1 MRIIISEKANAAK
14 KIAQFLAEGPVR
26 EGKHRSVPHH
36 TFTWRGEE
44 CVSVGLKGHVL
55 NLEYPEE
62 YSNWQK
68 VEPSALIDA
77 EIRKSVSEKGVAE
90 AVRALSK
97 KADAIIIAT
106 DFDREGELIGVEA
119 LSLAFEANPGLMDHV
134 QRSRF
139 SALTK
144 GEVTR
149 AFDELVEVSTELAAA
164 GEARQDIDLI
174 WGATLTRWVSR
185 ATKRYGSAFLSV
197 GRVQSPTLVLIA
209 ERERERRA
217 FIAEPYWEIEASLR
231 NGEAF
236 TARHATARFWEEA
249 AARSAHENLTD
260 VARVTEVKEK
270 SATRPAPIPFNTT
283 GFLSAAA
290 NIGISPSRAARLAE
304 DLYTDGYLSYPRTD
318 NTVYPVSLDLREVL
332 GELKRVEGVGP
343 YAEKLLSS
351 EKLSPTRGKK
361 ETTDHPPIYP
371 TGYASKNALRDD
383 QWKIYQLVVRR
394 FLATLSAPAKTLRT
408 TVRLESGGEPLVSGG
423 TVVTQEGWLAV
434 YPYGRRPDEEIPS
447 LSEGQEV
454 QVTGTELLSKET
466 QPPGRY
472 GQGRLLRL
480 MEELG
485 LGTKA
490 TRPSIIQNLYDR
502 GYVHDDPLVPTE
514 TGIAVAYALKDFA
527 SEIATH
533 EMTAELERS
542 MDQISEGSISKD
554 TVVDE
559 SRDVL
564 RRVYEH
570 LESSEEQ
577 FADIVWDGIRGDS
590 ILGPCKKC
598 GENLTIR
605 KAKKSGKRFAGCSGY
620 PDCDQTYSLPPRG
633 EIVSLGTLCEECGSP
648 EVKVL
653 GGRRP
658 WITCIDLQCP
668 KQQEKRKVAAEAKA
682 AKAEAAEAAKAA
694 KAASNGD
701 EEGGEGVSK
710 TQKKTTAKP
719 ASKTRKPAGTRA
731 RAKTSTTAKA
741 NGKTSTRANTKA
753 NGKTKAV
760 EEAGTQELEKSTT

>member
-1 MRIIISEKANAAK
+1 MRLIISEKANAAK
-14 KIAQFLAEGPVR
+14 KIAQYLAEGPVK

-36 TFTWRGEE
+36 TFEWGDEE

-55 NLEYPEE
+55 NPEYPEE

-68 VEPSALIDA
+68 VEPSNLIDA
-77 EIRKSVSEKGVAE
+77 EIQKSVSEKGVAE
-90 AVRALSK
+90 AVRSLSK
-97 KADAIIIAT
+97 KADRVVIAT

-119 LSLAFEANPGLMDHV
+119 LSLAFEANPRLVDHV
-134 QRSRF
+134 ERARF

-149 AFDELVEVSTELAAA
+149 AFDELVEVSRDLAAA

-217 FIAEPYWEIEASLR
+217 FVPEPYWEIEANLK

-236 TARHATARFWEEA
+236 TARHAHGRFREED
-249 AARSAHENLTD
+249 AARTAYEKLTEI
-260 VARVTEVKEK
+260 ATITEVKEK

-283 GFLSAAA
+283 GFLAAA
-290 NIGISPSRAARLAE
+290 ASIGISPSRAARLAE
-304 DLYTDGYLSYPRTD
+304 DLYTDGYISYPRTD
-318 NTVYPVSLDLREVL
+318 NTVYPSSVDLREVL
-332 GELKRVEGVGP
+332 GQLRRAEEVGP
-343 YAEKLLSS
+343 YVEKLL
-351 EKLSPTRGKK
+351 ERGKLSPTRGKK

-371 TGYASKNALRDD
+371 TGRASKGALRDD

-408 TVRLESGGEPLVSGG
+408 TVRLESGGEPLISGG

-434 YPYGRRPDEEIPS
+434 YPYGRRPDEEMPS

-454 QVTGTELLSKET
+454 KVEAKDLLAKET

-472 GQGRLLRL
+472 GQGRLIRL
-480 MEELG
+480 MEDLG

-514 TGIAVAYALKDFA
+514 TGIAVAQALKDFA

-542 MDQISEGSISKD
+542 MDEISEGKISKD
-554 TVVDE
+554 AVVDE

-570 LESSEEQ
+570 LEHSEEE
-577 FADIVWDGIRGDS
+577 FADIVWGGIREDS
-590 ILGPCKKC
+590 VLGPCKKC
-598 GENLTIR
+598 GRNLTIR
-605 KAKKSGKRFAGCSGY
+605 RARKSGKRFAGCEGY
-620 PDCDQTYSLPPRG
+620 PECDQTYSLPPRG
-633 EIVSLGTLCEECGSP
+633 EIIPLGTLCEACGSP
-648 EVKVL
+648 EIKVV

-658 WITCIDLQCP
+658 WITCIDMSCS
-668 KQQEKRKVAAEAKA
+668 KQQERRKAAAEAKA
-682 AKAEAAEAAKAA
+682 ARTEADGEG
-694 KAASNGD
+694 NGSVK
-701 EEGGEGVSK
+701 GGERASS
-710 TQKKTTAKP
+710 TTRKKGAPKSSLKKSST
-719 ASKTRKPAGTRA
+719 KTRKKPAGVG
-731 RAKTSTTAKA
+731 AKS
-741 NGKTSTRANTKA
+741 N
-753 NGKTKAV
+753 
-760 EEAGTQELEKSTT
+760 E

>member
-1 MRIIISEKANAAK
+1 MRLIISEKANAAK
-14 KIAQFLAEGPVR
+14 KVAQFLAEGTVKD
-26 EGKHRSVPHH
+26 GKHRSVPHH
-36 TFTWRGEE
+36 TFKWGGEE

-55 NLEYPEE
+55 NPEYPEE

-68 VEPSALIDA
+68 VEPSSLIDA

-97 KADAIIIAT
+97 KADKIVIAT

-119 LSLAFEANPGLMDHV
+119 LSLAFEANPKLVDHV
-134 QRSRF
+134 ERARF

-149 AFDELVEVSTELAAA
+149 AFDELVEVSRDLAAA

-217 FIAEPYWEIEASLR
+217 FVSEPYWEIEANLK
-231 NGEAF
+231 NGEPF
-236 TARHATARFWEEA
+236 VARHAYGRFREEDAAQTAY
-249 AARSAHENLTD
+249 ENLTET
-260 VARVTEVKEK
+260 ARVTEVKEK

-283 GFLSAAA
+283 GFLAAAA

-304 DLYTDGYLSYPRTD
+304 DLYTDGYISYPRTD
-318 NTVYPVSLDLREVL
+318 NTVYPGSLDLREVL
-332 GELKRVEGVGP
+332 GQLKRVEGVGP
-343 YAEKLLSS
+343 YAEKLLSAG
-351 EKLSPTRGKK
+351 KLSPTRGKK

-371 TGYASKNALRDD
+371 TGRATKGALRDD

-394 FLATLSAPAKTLRT
+394 FLATLSAPAKSLRT
-408 TVRLESGGEPLVSGG
+408 TVRLESGGEPLISGG

-434 YPYGRRPDEEIPS
+434 YPYGRKPDEEMPS

-454 QVTGTELLSKET
+454 KVEAKNLLAKET

-472 GQGRLLRL
+472 GQGRLIRL
-480 MEELG
+480 MEDLG

-514 TGIAVAYALKDFA
+514 TGIAVAQALKDFA

-542 MDQISEGSISKD
+542 MDEISEGKTSKD
-554 TVVDE
+554 AVVDE

-570 LESSEEQ
+570 LESSQEE
-577 FADIVWDGIRGDS
+577 FADIVWGGIREDS
-590 ILGPCKKC
+590 VLGPCKKC
-598 GENLTIR
+598 GRNLTIR
-605 KAKKSGKRFAGCSGY
+605 RARKSGKRFAGCEGY
-620 PDCDQTYSLPPRG
+620 PECDQTYSLPPRG
-633 EIVSLGTLCEECGSP
+633 EIIPLGTLCEECDSP
-648 EVKVL
+648 EIKVV

-658 WITCIDLQCP
+658 WITCIDMSCP
-668 KQQEKRKVAAEAKA
+668 KQQERRKAAAEAKA
-682 AKAEAAEAAKAA
+682 ARVEADGESDGSAKGGERTSSTRKKAA
-694 KAASNGD
+694 PKSSSMKG
-701 EEGGEGVSK
+701 S
-710 TQKKTTAKP
+710 
-719 ASKTRKPAGTRA
+719 SKTRKKPAGVV
-731 RAKTSTTAKA
+731 A
-741 NGKTSTRANTKA
+741 NVES
-753 NGKTKAV
+753 NG
-760 EEAGTQELEKSTT
+760 

>member
-1 MRIIISEKANAAK
+1 MRLIISEKANAAK
-14 KIAQFLAEGPVR
+14 KIAQFLAEGPVK

-36 TFTWRGEE
+36 TFEWGDEE

-55 NLEYPEE
+55 NPEYPEE

-68 VEPSALIDA
+68 VEPSNLIDA
-77 EIRKSVSEKGVAE
+77 EIQKSVSEKGVAE
-90 AVRALSK
+90 AVRSLSK
-97 KADAIIIAT
+97 KADRVVIAT

-119 LSLAFEANPGLMDHV
+119 LSLAFEANPRLVDHV
-134 QRSRF
+134 ERARF

-149 AFDELVEVSTELAAA
+149 AFDELVEVSRDLAAA

-217 FIAEPYWEIEASLR
+217 FVPEPYWEIEANLK

-236 TARHATARFWEEA
+236 TARHAHGRFREED
-249 AARSAHENLTD
+249 AARTAYEKLTEI
-260 VARVTEVKEK
+260 ATITEVKEK

-283 GFLSAAA
+283 GFLAAA
-290 NIGISPSRAARLAE
+290 AGIGISPSRAARLAE
-304 DLYTDGYLSYPRTD
+304 DLYTDGYISYPRTD
-318 NTVYPVSLDLREVL
+318 NTVYPSSVDLREVL
-332 GELKRVEGVGP
+332 GQLRRAEEVGP
-343 YAEKLLSS
+343 YVEKLL
-351 EKLSPTRGKK
+351 ERGKLSPTRGKK

-371 TGYASKNALRDD
+371 TGRASKGALRDD

-408 TVRLESGGEPLVSGG
+408 TVRLESGGEPLISGG

-434 YPYGRRPDEEIPS
+434 YPYGRRPDEEMPS

-454 QVTGTELLSKET
+454 KVEAKDLLAKET

-472 GQGRLLRL
+472 GQGRLIRL
-480 MEELG
+480 MEDLG

-514 TGIAVAYALKDFA
+514 TGIAVAQALKDFA

-542 MDQISEGSISKD
+542 MDEISEGKTSKD
-554 TVVDE
+554 VVVDE

-570 LESSEEQ
+570 LENSEEE
-577 FADIVWDGIRGDS
+577 FADIVWGGIREDS
-590 ILGPCKKC
+590 VLGPCKKC
-598 GENLTIR
+598 GRNLTIR
-605 KAKKSGKRFAGCSGY
+605 RARKSGKRFAGCEGY
-620 PDCDQTYSLPPRG
+620 PECDQTYSLPPRG
-633 EIVSLGTLCEECGSP
+633 EIIPLGTLCEACGSP
-648 EVKVL
+648 EIKVV

-658 WITCIDLQCP
+658 WITCIDMSCS
-668 KQQEKRKVAAEAKA
+668 KQQERRKAAAEAKA
-682 AKAEAAEAAKAA
+682 ARTEADGEG
-694 KAASNGD
+694 NGSVK
-701 EEGGEGVSK
+701 GGERASS
-710 TQKKTTAKP
+710 TTRKKGAPKSSLKKSS
-719 ASKTRKPAGTRA
+719 AKTRKKPAGVG
-731 RAKTSTTAKA
+731 AKS
-741 NGKTSTRANTKA
+741 N
-753 NGKTKAV
+753 
-760 EEAGTQELEKSTT
+760 E